1 MGRARGSAV
10 AVGRPI
16 ALELSSGAA
25 MGQKSLR
32 DLLRGLSVLTLCS
45 SPHFLR
51 FAPWILEGS
60 RRLLGRHLWV
70 AALRASFYGHF
81 VGGET
86 PAEVKAAV
94 GQLRAMGLR
103 ALLALPCEEQRRGRP
118 TGEEWFEAN
127 CGAALQCV
135 GLTAAMGQEPMM
147 QLKVTALMS
156 AQLCE
161 ILSKP
166 NSGLTME
173 VVEAMMDGEERPL
186 PGLSAAQNEHLRA
199 AVGRLQRVTERAASL
214 GVRVLVDAEQ
224 SALNPTLSLLTVAL
238 MGRHNRHWPCV
249 WNTYQAYLR
258 GCGSRLWA
266 DSEWLR
272 RRGALFGAKL
282 VRGAYVEEE
291 KGGENLQPSL
301 EWTHRSFGRCVEL
314 ALALAL
320 RSRLRGAVMVA
331 THNEDSV
338 RHTARRMEELG
349 IPRSGGGVC
358 FGQLYGMG
366 DHISLALGDA
376 GFTVYKSVPYGP
388 PEATIAYLVRRA
400 QENHAAFSGAGKEA
414 KLMARELWRRLQP
427 WRR

>member
-199 AVGRLQRVTERAASL
+199 AVGRLQRVTE
-214 GVRVLVDAEQ
+214 
-224 SALNPTLSLLTVAL
+224 
-238 MGRHNRHWPCV
+238 
-249 WNTYQAYLR
+249 